1 MPEPVDETTPL
12 LVDTDG
18 AVQQTHADDV
28 TAVDGAHNDGTF
40 GESFDNVPKAK
51 RKLGLFSAVFLV
63 FNRVIGTG
71 IYATPSVILRSSGSV
86 GVALLMWLLGAIIA
100 AAGTAVYVELGTGL
114 PRNGGEKN
122 YLEFIYR
129 RPRFLVSCSFV
140 AYTLLIGS
148 AAANSIVFGE
158 YVLHALALEPTR
170 LASRLVAVLVL
181 TFCLLTH
188 GTLPS
193 LGLRLQNTLGA
204 GKLVILL
211 SIALLGILSLLG
223 FPALSVRSP
232 YDPPKNFASWHDLW
246 AGSLSSGVNGFVTA
260 LYSVIWSFIGYA
272 NANYALSEVKDP
284 VRTIKRAAPLA
295 MAAVSVVYL
304 LVNVAYFAVVSKEDI
319 LGSRRIVAAL
329 FFRNLFGPGTERAL
343 SGFIAL
349 STLGNLLAGQFTQGR
364 VIQELGREGILPY
377 SAFFASNKPFNA
389 PLAGLLTQYIVSCL
403 FVLGPPPGDA
413 YLFMISTS
421 SYSLALI
428 NTLVS
433 AGLLLLHSRI
443 PLFKGYAWSPPFVA
457 PRSVAL
463 FFFLSNVFLLVVP
476 LVPPPAGRRVYEGLP
491 YFLHAAVSLLIS
503 LFGLVYWY
511 IWAVVRP
518 RRGGY
523 RLAREWVVQ
532 EDGVSRW
539 VFTRKSL

>member
-1 MPEPVDETTPL
+1 MPPRHPGPSETTPL
-12 LVDTDG
+12 LDERGVDTDP
-18 AVQQTHADDV
+18 A
-28 TAVDGAHNDGTF
+28 AVDVAHNDGTF
-40 GESFDNVPKAK
+40 GESFDNVPKEK

-86 GVALLMWLLGAIIA
+86 GLALVMWLVGAIIA

-158 YVLHALALEPTR
+158 YVLHALAIEPTR
-170 LASRLVAVLVL
+170 LTSRLVAVLVL

-188 GTLPS
+188 GTLPT
-193 LGLRLQNTLGA
+193 LGLRLQNTLGIF
-204 GKLVILL
+204 KLLILF
-211 SIALLGILSLLG
+211 GISLLG
-223 FPALSVRSP
+223 VLSLFGILPTQPGYPVP
-232 YDPPKNFASWHDLW
+232 NNFSSWHAFWDGT
-246 AGSLSSGVNGFVTA
+246 GSGGANGAVTA

-295 MAAVSVVYL
+295 MGAVSVVYMF
-304 LVNVAYFAVVSKEDI
+304 VNVAYFAVVSKEDV

-329 FFRNLFGPGTERAL
+329 FFRNLFGPATERAL
-343 SGFIAL
+343 SIFIAL

-389 PLAGLLTQYIVSCL
+389 PLAGLLTQYLVSCL

-433 AGLLLLHSRI
+433 FGLLLLHTNIR
-443 PLFKGYAWSPPFVA
+443 PFKAYAWSPPFVA
-457 PRSVAL
+457 PRTVAV

-476 LVPPPAGRRVYEGLP
+476 LVPPPAGKRVYEGLP

-503 LFGLVYWY
+503 LLGLAYWA
-511 IWAVVRP
+511 IWVLWLP

-523 RLAREWVVQ
+523 ALVREWVMQ
-532 EDGVSRW
+532 DDGVSRW
-539 VFTRKSL
+539 VFMRKLAA